1 MKFIVGPPPEN
12 QDFEPNNQGWTR
24 LREPKLEAMMLR
36 ALPLTV
42 VLGLGVL
49 LLWVGFT
56 PCRINEISLLWS
68 VVAIPF
74 CVPLHE
80 ISHALAFPAAG
91 WMVRTTFGVWPSR
104 LAFYADYRGSLSRN
118 RTVTILVFP
127 FLLLSIVPLLT
138 CGVLGIAPSV
148 VVYASICNAFL
159 SSIDFVSILLVLS
172 QVPGK
177 AVIRQ
182 QDGKAW
188 WIEEDHS

>member
-1 MKFIVGPPPEN
+1 MEFIVGPIPEN
-12 QDFEPNNQGWTR
+12 QDSKPDNQGWTL
-24 LREPKLEAMMLR
+24 LREPKPKAMMLR
-36 ALPLTV
+36 GLVMAV
-42 VLGLGVL
+42 VLGLGAL
-49 LLWVGFT
+49 LLWIAFA
-56 PCRINEISLLWS
+56 PLKINEFNLLWS
-68 VVAIPF
+68 LVAIPF

-80 ISHALAFPAAG
+80 VSHALAFPAAG
-91 WMVRTTFGVWPSR
+91 WNDRTVFGFWPSR
-104 LAFYADYRGSLSRN
+104 LAFYAYYRGCLSRN

-159 SSIDFVSILLVLS
+159 SSIDLVSILLVLS